1 MKFVIPQNII
11 LYNKDIEQMI
21 INLELI
27 LIS

>member
-11 LYNKDIEQMI
+11 LYDKDIEQMI
-21 INLELI
+21 IDLELI